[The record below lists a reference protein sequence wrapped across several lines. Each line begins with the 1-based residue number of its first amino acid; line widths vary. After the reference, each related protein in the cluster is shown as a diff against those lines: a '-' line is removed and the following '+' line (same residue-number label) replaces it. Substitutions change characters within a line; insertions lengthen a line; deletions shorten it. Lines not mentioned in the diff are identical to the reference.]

1 MSGRLEGA
9 DKVEKEGVEGDLK
22 NHRNAKGLES
32 DFFFFLCSLQNT
44 LGASRDCSGGR
55 AREQTYRTRAHP
67 MPRDAIGRHPAE
79 HASVL
84 QACLRR
90 AKVLKERTRDAT
102 DAAVLLQANYLIH
115 HSMHRNDT
123 NLS

>member
-1 MSGRLEGA
+1 
-9 DKVEKEGVEGDLK
+9 
-22 NHRNAKGLES
+22 
-32 DFFFFLCSLQNT
+32 
-44 LGASRDCSGGR
+44 
-55 AREQTYRTRAHP
+55 

-79 HASVL
+79 HASLL

-90 AKVLKERTRDAT
+90 AKVLEERTRDAS
-102 DAAVLLQANYLIH
+102 DAAILLQANHLIH